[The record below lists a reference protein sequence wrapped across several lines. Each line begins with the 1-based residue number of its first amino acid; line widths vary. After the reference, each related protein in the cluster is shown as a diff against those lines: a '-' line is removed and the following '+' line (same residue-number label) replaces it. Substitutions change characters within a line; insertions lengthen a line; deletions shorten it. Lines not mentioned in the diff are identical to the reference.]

1 METCIA
7 THISEHFI
15 SMTNK
20 LVNMICDKAGVE
32 KNIKDDKWLK
42 IKTFRSDLTRIK
54 NDVIN
59 DTNTCDTKYDP
70 WKNFIRSIMFTETDK
85 QRPLEKDFKEKP
97 FKMLP
102 MLIRMSRAGEILMQF
117 RMYRLPKE
125 EQKQF
130 KIINVFPLR
139 KSNIPHYIDIDSQT
153 LIKLIMDENYNKH
166 YYLKNCLKK
175 NEEIWKFFFKTD
187 DRVFKKTG
195 YTFNRRISTDGYGCS
210 ILFIRSDLYKA
221 DKKSYAGKAKK
232 KPYSYNEYKYLEQLP
247 KNELTKLQ
255 TKKSVGID
263 PGHKDILYGTDGDTK
278 IVERENGKK
287 RLKTETF
294 RFTQNQRRFEI
305 KTKVNRKKMNRKKK
319 SKKVGGKSI
328 EKIESDLSIHNADSC
343 RYEKMNSFVIRKN
356 DTNDNVRDFY
366 DQFCFRAQRWY
377 SKINKRKSDD
387 KMVNE
392 FKKKFGDHKN
402 TVILMGDYSQ
412 KNMKFLEPS
421 KGKSIRRLF
430 TRHGY
435 KLYLVNEFRTSCRMF
450 DQGVEMETFKKAPNP
465 KPLKMRGKN
474 GKAIITR
481 HGLLRSKICTN
492 ITNGATSKEDVFTH
506 TLMNRNLNGSLN
518 ILLKGKC
525 IIHGKEIPKYLQRPK
540 RIEQPI
546 KEDQK

>member
-1 METCIA
+1 M
-7 THISEHFI
+7 
-15 SMTNK
+15 
-20 LVNMICDKAGVE
+20 CDKEGVE
-32 KNIKDDKWLK
+32 KNIKDAKGNEWFK

-59 DTNTCDTKYDP
+59 NTNTCDAKYDP
-70 WKNFIRSIMFTETDK
+70 CKNFIRSTMFMKTDK
-85 QRPLEKDFKEKP
+85 QRPLEKDFKENP

-102 MLIRMSRAGEILMQF
+102 MLIRMSRASEIVMQS
-117 RMYRLPKE
+117 RMDRLPKE
-125 EQKQF
+125 KQKQI

-153 LIKLIMDENYNKH
+153 LIILIMDENYNKR

-175 NEEIWKFFFKTD
+175 NEKIWNFFFKTD

-210 ILFIRSDLYKA
+210 ISFIRSDLYKT
-221 DKKSYAGKAKK
+221 DKKSYAGKPKK

-247 KNELTKLQ
+247 EDELIVLR
-255 TKKSVGID
+255 KKEPTGID
-263 PGHKDILYGTDGDTK
+263 PGHKDIIYATNGKTK
-278 IVERENGKK
+278 IIKRKNGKK

-305 KTKVNRKKMNRKKK
+305 KTKVNQKKMNRKKK
-319 SKKVGGKSI
+319 SKKVGGISI
-328 EKIESDLSIHNADSC
+328 EKIESNLSIHNADSC
-343 RYEKMNSFVIRKN
+343 KHEKMKAFVIKKN

-377 SKINKRKSDD
+377 SKVNKRKSDD
-387 KMVNE
+387 NMVNE
-392 FKKKFGDHKN
+392 FKKKFGDPKN
-402 TVILMGDYSQ
+402 TIILMGDYSQ
-412 KNMKFLEPS
+412 TNMKRLEPS

-450 DQGVEMETFKKAPNP
+450 DNGVEMETFKKAPNP
-465 KPLKMRGKN
+465 KPLKIRGKN

-481 HGLLRSKICTN
+481 HGLLRSNICTN
-492 ITNGATSKEDVFTH
+492 MTNDPTSKEDVFYSH
-506 TLMNRNLNGSLN
+506 NDES
-518 ILLKGKC
+518 KF
-525 IIHGKEIPKYLQRPK
+525 K
-540 RIEQPI
+540 RKLEYITKREMYNTR
-546 KEDQK
+546 